1 MMSEAAPILEMRGI
15 SKTFGAVRA
24 LRGVDLTVWPG
35 EIHALMGENGAGKST
50 LMKIL
55 SGAYHADPG
64 GRMLVDGREVAIVS
78 PLDALRLGVAV
89 IYQELSLAPN
99 LSVQQNVC
107 LGREA
112 ARAGILDKATMR
124 RQCADILKRLGADFR
139 PETRVSRLS
148 LAQQQMVEIA
158 RALSVDARI
167 LVMDEPTASLSSR
180 ETDKLFDLIRK
191 LRADGLAIIY
201 ISHRMAEVY
210 ELADRCSVL
219 RDGGYVGTLKREE
232 LSEARLIQMMVGRDL
247 TDFYKKD
254 TREGRSFGPSV
265 LEVEGLA
272 DGRRIG
278 PASFDVRAGEVV
290 GLAGLVGAGRTE
302 LARMIFGAEPARE
315 GRILLEGKPLVARH
329 PAEAIAAGIVYLSED
344 RKGLGLF
351 FDMSIEDNVNL
362 AVAARDAHPLGIRRL
377 ALAARRGAEALRSLS
392 IRARSAQST
401 VRSLSG
407 GNQQKVLFARLLA
420 TAPKLLILDEPTR
433 GVDIGAKSDIYKL
446 IDKLAASGAAILI
459 ISSELP
465 EVIGIAD
472 RVFVMRDGLI
482 AGVLAG
488 ADITQERVMAI
499 ATANNDKTGGEV

>member
-1 MMSEAAPILEMRGI
+1 MSEAAPILEMRGI

-180 ETDKLFDLIRK
+180 ETDKLFDLIRT

-247 TDFYKKD
+247 SDFYKKD
-254 TREGRSFGPSV
+254 KREGRSFGGSV

-272 DGRRIG
+272 DGCRIG

-302 LARMIFGAEPARE
+302 LARMIFGAEPARK

-329 PAEAIAAGIVYLSED
+329 PSEAIAAGIVYLSED

-362 AVAARDAHPLGIRRL
+362 AVAAQDAHPLGIRRL

-392 IRARSAQST
+392 IRAKSAQST

-446 IDKLAASGAAILI
+446 IDKLAESGAAILI

-472 RVFVMRDGLI
+472 RVFVMRDGRI

>member
-1 MMSEAAPILEMRGI
+1 MSEAAPILEMRGI

-112 ARAGILDKATMR
+112 ARAGILDKATMH

-247 TDFYKKD
+247 SDFYKKD
-254 TREGRSFGPSV
+254 KREGRSFGPSV

-392 IRARSAQST
+392 IRAKSAQST

-446 IDKLAASGAAILI
+446 IDKLAESGAAILI

-472 RVFVMRDGLI
+472 RVFVMRDGRI

>member
-1 MMSEAAPILEMRGI
+1 MSEAAPILEMRGI

-112 ARAGILDKATMR
+112 ARAGILDKAAMR

-219 RDGGYVGTLKREE
+219 RDGGYVGTLKRDE

-247 TDFYKKD
+247 SDFYKKD
-254 TREGRSFGPSV
+254 KREGRSFGASV

-392 IRARSAQST
+392 IRAKSAQST

-446 IDKLAASGAAILI
+446 IDKLAESGAAILI

-472 RVFVMRDGLI
+472 RVFVMRDGRI

>member
-1 MMSEAAPILEMRGI
+1 MTEAIPILEMRGI

-64 GRMLVDGREVAIVS
+64 GRMMIDGREVAIVS

-107 LGREA
+107 LGRETA
-112 ARAGILDKATMR
+112 HAGILDKAAMR

-180 ETDKLFDLIRK
+180 ETDKLFDLIRA

-219 RDGGYVGTLKREE
+219 RDGGYVGTLRREE

-247 TDFYKKD
+247 SDFYKKD
-254 TREGRSFGPSV
+254 KREGRSFGPLV
-265 LEVEGLA
+265 LQAEGLA

-278 PASFDVRAGEVV
+278 PASLDVRAGEVV

-315 GRILLEGKPLVARH
+315 GRILLEGKPLVVRH

-377 ALAARRGAEALRSLS
+377 ALAARRGVEALRSLS
-392 IRARSAQST
+392 IRAKSAQST

-407 GNQQKVLFARLLA
+407 GNQQKVLFARLLT

-446 IDKLAASGAAILI
+446 IDKLAESGAAILI

-472 RVFVMRDGLI
+472 RVFVMRDGQI
-482 AGVLAG
+482 AGVVTG